1 MLLEE
6 FTDNDVALA
15 ETMSTTIEMNAA
27 QKIINISEQ
36 EMIMNQMK
44 RTTKRPMMSLNKKM
58 IHLINDTNT
67 KDIDS
72 DT

>member
-58 IHLINDTNT
+58 IHLINLMTQIL
-67 KDIDS
+67 KI
-72 DT
+72 

>member
-6 FTDNDVALA
+6 FTDNEGALA

>member
-36 EMIMNQMK
+36 EMIMNKMK
-44 RTTKRPMMSLNKKM
+44 RTTKRPMMSLN
-58 IHLINDTNT
+58 
-67 KDIDS
+67 
-72 DT
+72 